1 MNRIRLRRPRLLG
14 SSPRLLAF
22 ALAAAFTMLGAGPAA
37 RAQDAWD
44 AVFLAGNKIGY
55 IHTFIEKVTEK
66 GRPLHRVRVDT
77 VLSFRRGDDVVTQKM
92 MYGTIE
98 TPEGEVLRLD
108 TRTLTS
114 DNEIRVYG
122 DAIKGQMKLILEGT
136 KQRQEQVIPWGPEVR
151 GPYAAEQSMAAKPM
165 TEGESRTLKM
175 YIPDLNRV
183 VDIELKAGPTSDIE
197 LGDGAKRPLRKVEQ
211 LATLDGQARPELSAV
226 LWVDAGGQVLK
237 QDVDLLGGMTTYRTT
252 EQGAK
257 APGGRIKYD
266 QIRGTI
272 VKTAREIPTPYQTR
286 SIKYLVTLKDED
298 PTKIIPAD
306 RRQSLQ
312 ASGDGKSATLT
323 IQTMGPNDGE
333 AGTAAVDPEFL
344 RPNGMITSGDARV
357 KRLADRAAGN
367 ASDPWDAAV
376 RINRWVFQNMR
387 SNFETTFAPASEAAL
402 NLTGDCTE
410 HSVLAAAMSRARGIP
425 ARVAV
430 GLIYVDSK
438 EMKTKGFGFHMWH
451 EVYVNNRWVA
461 LDSSF
466 DQSEVDA
473 THIKLSESSL
483 EGVSPFESFLPI
495 LRVQGKVTIEPQ
507 DIR

>member
-1 MNRIRLRRPRLLG
+1 MNRIRLRRPCSLILLTT
-14 SSPRLLAF
+14 LLA
-22 ALAAAFTMLGAGPAA
+22 AQGAAA
-37 RAQDAWD
+37 RAQDSWD

-55 IHTFIEKVTEK
+55 IHIFIEKVSEK
-66 GRPLHRVRVDT
+66 GRPLNRVRVDT

-98 TPEGEVLRLD
+98 TTEGEVLRLD

-122 DAIKGQMKLILEGT
+122 DAVKGQMKLILEGT

-151 GPYAAEQSMAAKPM
+151 GPYAAEQTMAKKPM
-165 TEGESRTLKM
+165 AEGESRTLKM
-175 YIPDLNRV
+175 YIPDLNRI
-183 VDIELKAGPTSDIE
+183 VDVELKAGANADIE
-197 LGDGAKRPLRKVEQ
+197 LGDGLKRPLRKVEQ
-211 LATLDGQARPELSAV
+211 LATLDGKPRPELNAV
-226 LWVDAGGQVLK
+226 LWVDAAGQVLK

-272 VKTAREIPTPYQTR
+272 VKSGREIPTPYQTQYV
-286 SIKYLVTLKDED
+286 KYQVTLKDED
-298 PTKIIPAD
+298 PAKVIPAD
-306 RRQSLQ
+306 RRQSVQ
-312 ASGDGKSATLT
+312 SSGDGKSATLV
-323 IQTMGPNDGE
+323 IQSMGPNDGQ
-333 AGTAAVDPEFL
+333 AATAALGPEFL
-344 RPNGMITSGDARV
+344 RPNGMITSADSRV
-357 KRLADRAAGN
+357 KRLADRAVEK
-367 ASDPWDAAV
+367 SVDPWDQAV
-376 RINRWVFQNMR
+376 RINHWVFQNMR

-410 HSVLAAAMSRARGIP
+410 HSVLAAAMSRAKGIP
-425 ARVAV
+425 SRVAV
-430 GLIYVDSK
+430 GLIYVDNK
-438 EMKTKGFGFHMWH
+438 QMKSKGFGFHMWH

-466 DQSEVDA
+466 DQSQVDA

-495 LRVQGKVTIEPQ
+495 LRVQGKVTIDPLEL
-507 DIR
+507 R

>member
-1 MNRIRLRRPRLLG
+1 MNRIRRRLRVLWLLP
-14 SSPRLLAF
+14 SLLVLVA
-22 ALAAAFTMLGAGPAA
+22 PAA
-37 RAQDAWD
+37 RAEDSWD

-66 GRPLHRVRVDT
+66 DKPLNRVRVDT
-77 VLSFRRGDDVVTQKM
+77 VLSFRRGDDTVVQKM

-136 KQRQEQVIPWGPEVR
+136 NQRQEQVIPWGPEVR
-151 GPYAAEQSMAAKPM
+151 GPYAAEQSMAKKPM
-165 TEGESRTLKM
+165 AEGESRTLKM

-183 VDIELKAGPTSDIE
+183 VDIELKAGATSDIE

-211 LATLDGQARPELSAV
+211 IATLDGKVRPELGST
-226 LWVDAGGQVLK
+226 LWVDPAGQVLK

-252 EQGAK
+252 EAGAK

-266 QIRGTI
+266 QIRNTI
-272 VKTAREIPTPYQTR
+272 VKSERDIPTPYQTTY
-286 SIKYLVTLKDED
+286 IKYRITLKDED
-298 PTKIIPAD
+298 PTKVIPND
-306 RRQSLQ
+306 RRQTLSP
-312 ASGDGKSATLT
+312 AGDGKSATMV
-323 IQTMGPNDGE
+323 IQSMGPADGE
-333 AGTAAVDPEFL
+333 AGSPADPEYL
-344 RPNGMITSGDARV
+344 RPNAMITSGDSRV
-357 KRLADRAAGN
+357 IRLADRAVKGEV
-367 ASDPWDAAV
+367 DPWKQAV
-376 RINRWVFQNMR
+376 AINHWVFQNVR

-410 HSVLAAAMSRARGIP
+410 HSVLAAAMSRAKGIP
-425 ARVAV
+425 SRVAV
-430 GLIYVDSK
+430 GLIYVDNK
-438 EMKTKGFGFHMWH
+438 QMKAKGFGFHMWH
-451 EVYVNNRWVA
+451 EVFVNGRWVA

-466 DQSEVDA
+466 DQSTVDA

-495 LRVQGKVTIEPQ
+495 LRVQGKVTIEPLEL
-507 DIR
+507 R

>member
-1 MNRIRLRRPRLLG
+1 MNRIRRRLRVLGLLP
-14 SSPRLLAF
+14 SLLV
-22 ALAAAFTMLGAGPAA
+22 LVTPAA
-37 RAQDAWD
+37 RAEDSWD

-66 GRPLHRVRVDT
+66 DKPLNRVRVDT
-77 VLSFRRGDDVVTQKM
+77 VLSFRRGDDTVVQKM

-136 KQRQEQVIPWGPEVR
+136 NQRQEQVIPWGPEVR
-151 GPYAAEQSMAAKPM
+151 GPYAAEQSMAKKPM

-183 VDIELKAGPTSDIE
+183 VDIELKAGATSDIE
-197 LGDGAKRPLRKVEQ
+197 LGDGAKRPLRKIEQ
-211 LATLDGQARPELSAV
+211 IATLDGKIRPELGST
-226 LWVDAGGQVLK
+226 LWVDPAGQVLK

-252 EQGAK
+252 EAGAK
-257 APGGRIKYD
+257 MPGGRIKYD

-272 VKTAREIPTPYQTR
+272 VKTSRDIPNPYQTTY
-286 SIKYLVTLKDED
+286 IKYQVTLKDED
-298 PTKIIPAD
+298 PAQIFPND
-306 RRQSLQ
+306 RRQTLTP
-312 ASGDGKSATLT
+312 SGDGKSATMV
-323 IQTMGPNDGE
+323 IQSMGPADGE
-333 AGTAAVDPEFL
+333 AGSPADPEYL
-344 RPNGMITSGDARV
+344 RPNAMITSGDSRV
-357 KRLADRAAGN
+357 IRLADRAVKGEI
-367 ASDPWDAAV
+367 DPWKQAV
-376 RINRWVFQNMR
+376 AINHWVFQNVR

-410 HSVLAAAMSRARGIP
+410 HSVLAAAMSRAKGIP

-438 EMKTKGFGFHMWH
+438 EMKAKGFGFHMWH
-451 EVYVNNRWVA
+451 EVFVNGRWVA

-466 DQSEVDA
+466 DQSTVDA

-495 LRVQGKVTIEPQ
+495 LRVQGKVTIEPLEL
-507 DIR
+507 R

>member
-1 MNRIRLRRPRLLG
+1 MNRIRRRSRVLWLLP
-14 SSPRLLAF
+14 SLLALV
-22 ALAAAFTMLGAGPAA
+22 APAA
-37 RAQDAWD
+37 RAEDAWD

-66 GRPLHRVRVDT
+66 DKSLNRVRVDT
-77 VLSFRRGDDVVTQKM
+77 VLSFRRGDDTVVQKM

-98 TPEGEVLRLD
+98 TPDGEVLRLD

-122 DAIKGQMKLILEGT
+122 DAIKGHMKLILEGT
-136 KQRQEQVIPWGPEVR
+136 NQRQEQVIPWGPEVR
-151 GPYAAEQSMAAKPM
+151 GPYAAEQSMAKKPM
-165 TEGESRTLKM
+165 AEGESRTLKM

-183 VDIELKAGPTSDIE
+183 VDIELKAGATSDIE
-197 LGDGAKRPLRKVEQ
+197 LGDGVKRPLRKVEQ
-211 LATLDGQARPELSAV
+211 IATLDGKVRPELGST
-226 LWVDAGGQVLK
+226 LWVDTAGQVLK

-252 EQGAK
+252 EAGAK

-266 QIRGTI
+266 QIRNTI
-272 VKTAREIPTPYQTR
+272 VKPERDVPNPYQTTY
-286 SIKYLVTLKDED
+286 IKYRIALKDED
-298 PTKIIPAD
+298 PTQVIPND
-306 RRQSLQ
+306 RRQTLSP
-312 ASGDGKSATLT
+312 SGDGKSATMV
-323 IQTMGPNDGE
+323 IQSMGPADGE
-333 AGTAAVDPEFL
+333 AGSPADPEYL
-344 RPNGMITSGDARV
+344 RPNAMINSGDSRV
-357 KRLADRAAGN
+357 IRLADRAVKGET
-367 ASDPWDAAV
+367 DPWKQAV
-376 RINRWVFQNMR
+376 AINHWVFQNMR

-410 HSVLAAAMSRARGIP
+410 HSVLAAAMSRAKGIP

-438 EMKTKGFGFHMWH
+438 EMKAKGFGFHMWH
-451 EVYVNNRWVA
+451 EVHVNGRWVA

-466 DQSEVDA
+466 DQSTVDA

-495 LRVQGKVTIEPQ
+495 LRVQGKVTIEPLEL
-507 DIR
+507 R

>member
-1 MNRIRLRRPRLLG
+1 MYRIRLRRLRPLRL
-14 SSPRLLAF
+14 SPILF
-22 ALAAAFTMLGAGPAA
+22 AVAAAVFAGASTAPA
-37 RAQDAWD
+37 RGEDAWD

-55 IHTFIEKVTEK
+55 IHTFIEKVSEK
-66 GRPLHRVRVDT
+66 GRPLNRVRVDT
-77 VLSFRRGDDVVTQKM
+77 VLSFRRGDDVVVQKM

-114 DNEIRVYG
+114 DNEIRVFG
-122 DAIKGQMKLILEGT
+122 DAVNGQMKLILEGT

-151 GPYAAEQSMAAKPM
+151 GPYAAEQSMAKKPM

-183 VDIELKAGPTSDIE
+183 VDIEMKAGPTADVE
-197 LGDGAKRPLRKVEQ
+197 LGDGLKRPLRKIEQ
-211 LATLDGQARPELSAV
+211 LATLDGKPRPELSAV

-272 VKTAREIPTPYQTR
+272 VKSEREIPTPYQTQY
-286 SIKYLVTLKDED
+286 IKYLITHKDED
-298 PTKIIPAD
+298 PAKIIPAD
-306 RRQSLQ
+306 RRQSIQ
-312 ASGDGKSATLT
+312 ATGDGKSATLI

-344 RPNGMITSGDARV
+344 RPNGMITSADARV
-357 KRLADRAAGN
+357 KRLADRAVAE
-367 ASDPWDAAV
+367 AVAPWDQAV
-376 RINRWVFQNMR
+376 RINHWVFQNMR
-387 SNFETTFAPASEAAL
+387 SNFETTFAPASEAAQ

-410 HSVLAAAMSRARGIP
+410 HSVLAAAMSRAKGIP
-425 ARVAV
+425 SRVAV

-438 EMKTKGFGFHMWH
+438 ELKAKGFGFHMWH

-466 DQSEVDA
+466 DQAQVDA

-495 LRVQGKVTIEPQ
+495 LRVQGKVTIEPLEL
-507 DIR
+507 R

>member
-1 MNRIRLRRPRLLG
+1 MNRIRLRRLPLGPSPTFLALLLG
-14 SSPRLLAF
+14 L
-22 ALAAAFTMLGAGPAA
+22 ALAPTVRG
-37 RAQDAWD
+37 QEAWD

-55 IHTFIEKVTEK
+55 IHTFIEKVEEK
-66 GRPLHRVRVDT
+66 GRPLNRVRVDT

-122 DAIKGQMKLILEGT
+122 DAVRGEMKLTLDGT
-136 KQRQEQVIPWGPEVR
+136 KQRQEQVIPWGPDVR
-151 GPYAAEQSMAAKPM
+151 GPYAAEQSMAKKPM
-165 TEGESRTLKM
+165 AEGESRKLKM

-183 VDIELKAGPTSDIE
+183 VDVEMKAGANVDVE
-197 LGDGAKRPLRKVEQ
+197 LGDGAKRPLRKIEQ
-211 LATLDGQARPELSAV
+211 IATLDGQVRPELGTT
-226 LWVDAGGQVLK
+226 LWVDSGGQVLK
-237 QDVDLLGGMTTYRTT
+237 QDVDMLGGMTIYRTT

-272 VKTAREIPTPYQTR
+272 VKIAKDIPNPYQTR
-286 SIKYLVTLKDED
+286 SIKYQVTLKDED
-298 PTKIIPAD
+298 PSKVFPTD
-306 RRQSLQ
+306 RRQSTQ
-312 ASGDGKSATLT
+312 PSGDGKAAIL
-323 IQTMGPNDGE
+323 IVQTMGPNDGE
-333 AGTAAVDPEFL
+333 AGPSAADPEYL
-344 RPNGMITSGDARV
+344 RPNGMITSADTRV

-367 ASDPWDAAV
+367 ATDPWDQAV
-376 RINRWVFQNMR
+376 RINRWVFQNMK

-438 EMKTKGFGFHMWH
+438 ELKSKGFGFHMWH
-451 EVYVNNRWVA
+451 EVYVNGRWVA

-495 LRVQGKVTIEPQ
+495 LRVQGKVTIEPLEL
-507 DIR
+507 R